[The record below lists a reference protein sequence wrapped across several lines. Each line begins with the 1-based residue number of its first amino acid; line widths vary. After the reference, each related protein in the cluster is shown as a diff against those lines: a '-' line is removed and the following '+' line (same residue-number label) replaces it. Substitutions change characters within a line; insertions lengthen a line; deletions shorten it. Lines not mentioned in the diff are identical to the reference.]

1 MAETTFSKPEY
12 EKGAKAFVDGFRR
25 SAASQRGGSL
35 GHAVGMSTHDLGGGT
50 GALRPGL
57 VFTIEPALR
66 VPEENIY
73 IRNEDM
79 IAVTATGARILSDWL
94 PRDIAGL
101 EKAIAEPG
109 LLQQYPS
116 ISFDKP
122 RSTSPR

>member
-1 MAETTFSKPEY
+1 
-12 EKGAKAFVDGFRR
+12 
-25 SAASQRGGSL
+25 
-35 GHAVGMSTHDLGGGT
+35 MSTHDLGGGT
-50 GALRPGL
+50 GTLRPGL

-116 ISFDKP
+116 ITFDKP
-122 RSTSPR
+122 RSTSAR